1 MTESERAL
9 FGALLRQYRRAA
21 SLSQEALAERAGLSA
36 KGIALLESGRR
47 VAPRPETVTLLAAAL
62 DLAPAERAA
71 MIAAATR
78 ARSTGAPRLYPAG
91 SASLPPPLT
100 PLIGR
105 EREVAA
111 VADLL
116 RQPEVRLLTLT
127 GPGGVGKTRL
137 AQEVAATCGATF
149 ANGVVMVALAPLRD
163 PALVLPTIA
172 QTLGLRDAGEQPLR
186 DRMVIHLRD
195 RELLLLLDNC
205 EQVALAAPQVTEL
218 LGVCPH
224 LTALATSRAPLHVR
238 GEQQFNVPPLTLP
251 DAAQAMDP
259 AALAQVPAVALFVQ
273 RAQAVRP
280 DFALTAANAATVAA
294 LCARLDGLP
303 LALELA
309 AARLK
314 LLPPATLLARL
325 DHQREVL
332 ASETRDLPER
342 QRTLRAT
349 LDWSYDL
356 LDVAAQTLF
365 GRLTVFAGGCELE
378 AAEAVGA
385 AGAAGAAGASPTTA
399 GHMLGRLSALV
410 DQGLVRMD
418 EPVDGEPRLG
428 MLETI
433 RAYGLERLA
442 ASGEEAEVRRRH
454 AAWYLALAETAEPAL
469 RGPDQVMWLARLE
482 RERDN
487 LRAALGWAREHGETE
502 VGLRLAAALWRF
514 WHLRGY
520 VSEGRGWLD
529 DLLAQ
534 SGANSSLAEVTA
546 RAKALRSAGGL
557 AFYQS
562 DYARAWARYD
572 DAQRLYDTLGDV
584 ENCAGALL
592 NLGLV
597 ANAQGDYERAAALYE
612 ASLPLARSLENES
625 SVIAVVL
632 ENMGN
637 LARRRGDAAQARAYL
652 EESLARRRAY
662 GDTFGIAHV
671 SAALSFLLRKQ
682 GDAEQALTWYHESL
696 ALSVAAGYAR
706 PLAQSLE
713 GIAAIAV
720 ERGQAERAARLAGAA
735 AALRQRSGMSPEPE
749 ERADSD
755 QTVAA
760 AKTTLG
766 DAAFA
771 AAWAQ
776 GYALQPEQAMAEACD
791 T

>member
-1 MTESERAL
+1 MTQSERTP
-9 FGALLRQYRRAA
+9 FGDLLRQYRQAA

-36 KGIALLESGRR
+36 KGIGLLESGRR
-47 VAPRPETVTLLAAAL
+47 LAPHPETVTLLAAAL
-62 DLAPAERAA
+62 ELATAQRAA

-78 ARSTGAPRLYPAG
+78 ARTTGALRLYLAG
-91 SASLPPPLT
+91 SASLPLPLT

-149 ANGVVMVALAPLRD
+149 AGGVVLVALAPLRD

-186 DRMVIHLRD
+186 DRMVVHLRD
-195 RELLLLLDNC
+195 KELLLLLDNC
-205 EQVALAAPQVTEL
+205 EQVAQAAPQVTEL
-218 LGVCPH
+218 LGMCPR

-238 GEQQFNVPPLTLP
+238 GEQEFNVPPLTLP

-259 AALAQVPAVALFVQ
+259 AALATVPAVALFVQ
-273 RAQAVRP
+273 RARAVRL
-280 DFALTAANAATVAA
+280 DFDLTAANAATVAA

-309 AARLK
+309 AARLN
-314 LLPPATLLARL
+314 LLSLATLLSRL
-325 DHQREVL
+325 DRQREVL
-332 ASETRDLPER
+332 SSESRDLPER

-356 LDVAAQTLF
+356 LDSAAQTLF
-365 GRLTVFAGGCELE
+365 RRLAVFAGRCELE
-378 AAEAVGA
+378 AAEALGA
-385 AGAAGAAGASPTTA
+385 PDTSREMASDL
-399 GHMLGRLSALV
+399 LGRLSTLV
-410 DQGLVRMD
+410 DQSLLYLD
-418 EPVDGEPRLG
+418 EPEDTGEPRLG

-433 RAYGLERLA
+433 RAYGLERLE

-454 AAWYLALAETAEPAL
+454 AAWYLALAETAQPAL
-469 RGPDQVMWLARLE
+469 QGSEQVTWLARLE

-487 LRAALGWAREHGETE
+487 LRAALAWTRERGETE
-502 VGLRLAAALWRF
+502 MGLRLAAALWRF

-534 SGANSSLAEVTA
+534 SGANGSLAEVAA
-546 RAKALRSAGGL
+546 RAKALTSAGGL

-562 DYARAWARYD
+562 DYEQALARYD
-572 DAQRLYDTLGDV
+572 DAQRLYDALGDN
-584 ENCAGALL
+584 ENRAGALL

-597 ANAQGDYERAAALYE
+597 AVTQGDYERAAALYE
-612 ASLPLARSLENES
+612 ASLTLARSLENRS
-625 SVIAVVL
+625 SVIACVL

-637 LARRRGDAAQARAYL
+637 LARRRCGASGTPPTRAGL
-652 EESLARRRAY
+652 
-662 GDTFGIAHV
+662 
-671 SAALSFLLRKQ
+671 
-682 GDAEQALTWYHESL
+682 
-696 ALSVAAGYAR
+696 
-706 PLAQSLE
+706 
-713 GIAAIAV
+713 
-720 ERGQAERAARLAGAA
+720 
-735 AALRQRSGMSPEPE
+735 
-749 ERADSD
+749 
-755 QTVAA
+755 
-760 AKTTLG
+760 
-766 DAAFA
+766 FA
-771 AAWAQ
+771 
-776 GYALQPEQAMAEACD
+776 PS
-791 T
+791 

>member
-1 MTESERAL
+1 MTQSERMP
-9 FGALLRQYRRAA
+9 FGELLRQYRRAA
-21 SLSQEALAERAGLSA
+21 SLSQEALAERSGLSA

-47 VAPRPETVTLLAAAL
+47 LAPRPESVTLLAAAL
-62 DLAPAERAA
+62 ELAPAQRAA

-78 ARSTGAPRLYPAG
+78 ARTTRALRLYLAG

-111 VADLL
+111 VAELL
-116 RQPEVRLLTLT
+116 RRPEVRLLTLT

-137 AQEVAATCGATF
+137 AQEVAATCGVTF
-149 ANGVVMVALAPLRD
+149 AGGVVLVALAPLRD

-172 QTLGLRDAGEQPLR
+172 QTLGLRDAGEQPLK
-186 DRMVIHLRD
+186 DRMVVHLRD
-195 RELLLLLDNC
+195 KELLLLLDNC

-218 LGVCPH
+218 LGMCPH

-238 GEQQFNVPPLTLP
+238 GEQEFNVPPLTLP

-259 AALAQVPAVALFVQ
+259 AALAMVPAVALFVQ
-273 RAQAVRP
+273 RAQAVRL
-280 DFALTAANAATVAA
+280 DFALTTANAATVAA

-314 LLPPATLLARL
+314 LLSPATLLSRL

-342 QRTLRAT
+342 QRTLHAT

-365 GRLTVFAGGCELE
+365 RRLAVFAGGCELE
-378 AAEAVGA
+378 AGEAVGA
-385 AGAAGAAGASPTTA
+385 PDTSPTTVSQ
-399 GHMLGRLSALV
+399 MLGRLSALV
-410 DQGLVRMD
+410 DQGLLRLD
-418 EPVDGEPRLG
+418 EPVDGEPRLS

-433 RAYGLERLA
+433 RAYALERLA
-442 ASGEEAEVRRRH
+442 ASGEEEHVRRRH
-454 AAWYLALAETAEPAL
+454 AAWYLVLAETAEPAL
-469 RGPDQVMWLARLE
+469 QGSEQVTWLARLE

-487 LRAALGWAREHGETE
+487 LRAALAWAREHGETE

-514 WHLRGY
+514 WHLHGY
-520 VSEGRGWLD
+520 VSEGREWLD

-534 SGANSSLAEVTA
+534 SGANSSLAEMAA

-562 DYARAWARYD
+562 DYERAWARYD
-572 DAQRLYDTLGDV
+572 AARHLYDALGDE

-592 NLGLV
+592 NLGIV
-597 ANAQGDYERAAALYE
+597 ADAQGDYERAAELYE
-612 ASLPLARSLENES
+612 ASLTLARGLEHES
-625 SVIAVVL
+625 SVIAYVL

-637 LARRRGDAAQARAYL
+637 LARRRGDAAQARTLL
-652 EESLARRRAY
+652 EESLALRRAY
-662 GDTFGIAHV
+662 GDIFGIATV
-671 SAALSFLLRKQ
+671 LAALSVLLREQ
-682 GDAEQALTWYHESL
+682 GDAERALTRYHESL
-696 ALSVAAGYAR
+696 ALSLAAGYAR
-706 PLAQSLE
+706 PLALSLE

-720 ERGQAERAARLAGAA
+720 EQGQAERAARLVGAA
-735 AALRQRSGMSPEPE
+735 AALRQHSGMSPEPE

-760 AKTTLG
+760 AQAVLG

-771 AAWAQ
+771 DAWAQ
-776 GYALQPEQAMAEACD
+776 GHVLQPEQAMAEACD

>member
-1 MTESERAL
+1 
-9 FGALLRQYRRAA
+9 
-21 SLSQEALAERAGLSA
+21 
-36 KGIALLESGRR
+36 
-47 VAPRPETVTLLAAAL
+47 
-62 DLAPAERAA
+62 

-78 ARSTGAPRLYPAG
+78 ARSTGAPRLYLAG

-111 VADLL
+111 VAELL

-137 AQEVAATCGATF
+137 AQEVAATCGVTF
-149 ANGVVMVALAPLRD
+149 AGGVVLVALAALRD

-172 QTLGLRDAGEQPLR
+172 QSLGLRDAGEQPLR
-186 DRMVIHLRD
+186 DRMVVHLRD
-195 RELLLLLDNC
+195 KELLLLLDNC

-218 LGVCPH
+218 LGMCPH

-238 GEQQFNVPPLTLP
+238 GEQEFNVPPLTLP

-259 AALAQVPAVALFVQ
+259 AALATVPAVALFVQ
-273 RAQAVRP
+273 RAQAVRL
-280 DFALTAANAATVAA
+280 DFALTTANAATVAA

-314 LLPPATLLARL
+314 LLSPATLLSRL
-325 DHQREVL
+325 DRQREVL
-332 ASETRDLPER
+332 SSETRDLPER

-365 GRLTVFAGGCELE
+365 RRLAVFAGGCELE
-378 AAEAVGA
+378 AGEAVGA
-385 AGAAGAAGASPTTA
+385 VDASPTTA
-399 GHMLGRLSALV
+399 GQMLGRLSALV
-410 DQGLVRMD
+410 DQGLLRLD

-469 RGPDQVMWLARLE
+469 QGSEQVTWLARLE

-487 LRAALGWAREHGETE
+487 LRAALAWAREHGETE

-514 WHLRGY
+514 WHLHGY
-520 VSEGRGWLD
+520 VSEGREWLD

-534 SGANSSLAEVTA
+534 SGANGSLAEVAA

-562 DYARAWARYD
+562 DYERAWARYD
-572 DAQRLYDTLGDV
+572 DAQRLYDALGDE

-592 NLGLV
+592 NLGIV
-597 ANAQGDYERAAALYE
+597 ADAQGDYERAAELYE
-612 ASLPLARSLENES
+612 ASLTLARGLEHES
-625 SVIAVVL
+625 SVIAFVL

-637 LARRRGDAAQARAYL
+637 LARRRGDAAQARTFL
-652 EESLARRRAY
+652 EESLALRRAY
-662 GDTFGIAHV
+662 GDTFGIAKV
-671 SAALSFLLRKQ
+671 LAALSVLLREQ
-682 GDAEQALTWYHESL
+682 GDAEQALTRYHESL

-706 PLAQSLE
+706 PLALSLE

-720 ERGQAERAARLAGAA
+720 EQGQAERAARLAGAA
-735 AALRQRSGMSPEPE
+735 AALRQHSGMSPEPE

-760 AKTTLG
+760 AQAVLG

-776 GYALQPEQAMAEACD
+776 GHVLQPEQAMAEACD